1 MSADITWEAR
11 PAWLQQVRYNADGLV
26 PCIVQD
32 YRTSEVLMMAWMN
45 QEALEATLS
54 TRDMTY
60 YSRSRSSL
68 WRKGET
74 SGNVQKLRSLH
85 LDCDGDTL
93 LAIVDQ
99 SGPACHNN
107 VVSCFDTPANETI
120 SRSTG
125 GAPRV
130 VLADIIR
137 VVEQRDLERP
147 EGSYTVKL
155 LEGGV
160 DRAGKKVGEE
170 ATEVVIAA
178 KNAITTGDHDELANE
193 SADLLYHL
201 TVLWRCTGIDLGL
214 VADAL
219 QKRRG

>member
-1 MSADITWEAR
+1 MSAENWEAR
-11 PAWLQQVRYNADGLV
+11 PQWLQLVRYNADGLV
-26 PCIVQD
+26 PCVVQD
-32 YRTSEVLMMAWMN
+32 YKTSEVLMMAWMT
-45 QEALEATLS
+45 QEALEATLD
-54 TRDMTY
+54 TRAMTY
-60 YSRSRSSL
+60 YSRSRQAL

-74 SGNVQKLRSLH
+74 SGHTQKVRSLH

-93 LAIVDQ
+93 LAIVEQ
-99 SGPACHNN
+99 TGVACHNETI
-107 VVSCFDTPANETI
+107 SCFDTPASESV

-125 GAPRV
+125 GEPRV

-137 VVEQRDLERP
+137 VVEARDKERP

-155 LEGGV
+155 LVGGV

-201 TVLWRCTGIDLGL
+201 AVLWRCTGIDLGL

>member
-1 MSADITWEAR
+1 MSTPTWEAR
-11 PAWLQQVRYNADGLV
+11 PQWLELVRYNADGLV

-32 YRTSEVLMMAWMN
+32 YKTSEVLMMAWMTK
-45 QEALEATLS
+45 EALEATLD

-60 YSRSRSSL
+60 YSRSRQAL

-74 SGNVQKLRSLH
+74 SGHVQKVRSLH

-93 LAIVDQ
+93 LAIVEQ
-99 SGPACHNN
+99 TGPACHNN
-107 VVSCFDTPANETI
+107 TISCFDTPKGESI

-125 GAPRV
+125 GEPRV

-137 VVEQRDLERP
+137 VVEQRDIERP

-155 LEGGV
+155 LVGGV

-178 KNAITTGDHDELANE
+178 KNAIATGDHDELANE